1 MDSRDKLAL
10 HRFQYIEK
18 IKNRPKDMSVIDA
31 CKGIGVSFPTYY
43 KWLRRLTSAGN
54 RVDSLYDRRPSG
66 KRHYKSLNPEQ
77 DNAIVEVIV
86 KHPEF
91 GSQKISEALPKKA
104 DGKPLVSNGGVQN
117 FLERRGLNRMKARIN
132 FAEEYSKTIRRQ
144 SEREKTQ
151 DNKNY
156 MKEAISLGRV

>member
-1 MDSRDKLAL
+1 MPR
-10 HRFQYIEK
+10 
-18 IKNRPKDMSVIDA
+18 
-31 CKGIGVSFPTYY
+31 
-43 KWLRRLTSAGN
+43 
-54 RVDSLYDRRPSG
+54 
-66 KRHYKSLNPEQ
+66 
-77 DNAIVEVIV
+77 
-86 KHPEF
+86 
-91 GSQKISEALPKKA
+91 KA

-117 FLERRGLNRMKARIN
+117 FLERRGLNLMKARIN